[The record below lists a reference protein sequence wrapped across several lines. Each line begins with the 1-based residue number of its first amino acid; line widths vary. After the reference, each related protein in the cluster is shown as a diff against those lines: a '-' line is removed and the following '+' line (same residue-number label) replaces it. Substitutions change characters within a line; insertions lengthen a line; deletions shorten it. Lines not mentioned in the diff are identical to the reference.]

1 MRMSLLHRFRNTAA
15 LASIALPLVALA
27 QGPQLSQ
34 QFDLCMSKADGV
46 TFDMVECIGQE
57 VQRQDA
63 RLNKAYKVL
72 MVDLSPERKKQLR
85 EAQRAWLQFRD
96 TNCGFYYDPDGGS
109 SARLSG
115 NDCIMTMTAQRAQ
128 ELENLTP

>member
-1 MRMSLLHRFRNTAA
+1 MRMTLLHHLRRTA
-15 LASIALPLVALA
+15 LAWVAFPVMASA
-27 QGPQLSQ
+27 QGPQLSP
-34 QFDLCMSKADGV
+34 QFERCMSKSNGV
-46 TFDMVECIGQE
+46 TFDMLECIGQE

-63 RLNKAYKVL
+63 RLNKAYKTL
-72 MVDLSPERKKQLR
+72 MVDLSPDRKKQLR